1 MYDPTTLAKDYTHR
15 ARGFAELANEESSS
29 ARPIYLRLAETLVS
43 WRP

>member
-1 MYDPTTLAKDYTHR
+1 MYDPTTLAKHYAQR
-15 ARGFAELANEESSS
+15 AQGFAELANEESSS